1 MDGYSSVMKAMD
13 LEFFGGGRHKI
24 QPGAFLGQA
33 SALMLDVRSAEEVAT
48 LSFGLSYHLP
58 VLHIPINEIPDRWS
72 EIPKD
77 KLVGVFCSSGTR
89 SAMVYLYLQAHGLEQ
104 VRIIEGAY
112 AEMADELKPGKLL
125 KHLTT
130 ARRDA

>member
-1 MDGYSSVMKAMD
+1 MDGYSSVLKAMD
-13 LEFFGGGRHKI
+13 LAFFGGGKHKI
-24 QPGAFLGQA
+24 QPGMFLSQA

-89 SAMVYLYLQAHGLEQ
+89 SAMVYFYLRAHGFEQ